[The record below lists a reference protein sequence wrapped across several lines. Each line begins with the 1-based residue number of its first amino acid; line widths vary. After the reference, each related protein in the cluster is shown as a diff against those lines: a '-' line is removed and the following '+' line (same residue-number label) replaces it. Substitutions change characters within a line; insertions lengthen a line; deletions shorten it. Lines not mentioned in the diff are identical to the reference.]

1 MSSYVL
7 KIKGGDKLVDASRAL
22 DTYGTSKDDVS
33 ILLRKQLLAK
43 YIKKIL
49 IPLNNSYFFSN
60 T

>member
-22 DTYGTSKDDVS
+22 DTYRTSKDDVS

>member
-22 DTYGTSKDDVS
+22 DTYRTSKDDVS

-43 YIKKIL
+43 YIKKYSYHLTIL
-49 IPLNNSYFFSN
+49 IFFSN